1 MAIDALALACLVQ
14 SRNLAAVALLIE
26 HLQREQYTSE
36 ELDAEEQTSED
47 LGSQDCT
54 SRELATP
61 TKSRLDPVSNTL
73 EQLRSL
79 QAQQTARMAQ
89 VDQWLNAT
97 SDTPQTPEPARSTF
111 KGALQKYE
119 FESPTA
125 VASAVQ
131 TTQASA
137 NSIKHPSSSRL
148 SKRKATEDT
157 AQPSTRRVTRSSSS
171 RSPLPA
177 SPTLATVKQETTEI
191 TSPSPSPS
199 SQKRKRPSSSYAPP
213 SKYAHLGN
221 KLVDSLAPNLI
232 CVFIGV
238 NPGLRT
244 ATAGHAYAHPS
255 NLFWKLLH
263 SSGCTPRR
271 CAPEEDRDLPRL
283 YALGHTNIVTRA
295 TKDASEL
302 SKAEMDAG
310 VELLEQKV
318 ALHRPESACIVGK
331 SIWESIWRV
340 RHGRNIKK
348 DEFKYGWQDERMGVV
363 GGGEN
368 AWEGARIFVATST
381 SGLAATMRP
390 AEKEAVWRELGEF
403 VERRRAERAA
413 EAAVERLKGTGE
425 G

>member
-1 MAIDALALACLVQ
+1 
-14 SRNLAAVALLIE
+14 
-26 HLQREQYTSE
+26 
-36 ELDAEEQTSED
+36 
-47 LGSQDCT
+47 
-54 SRELATP
+54 
-61 TKSRLDPVSNTL
+61 
-73 EQLRSL
+73 
-79 QAQQTARMAQ
+79 MAQ
-89 VDQWLNAT
+89 VDQWPNVT
-97 SDTPQTPEPARSTF
+97 SDTSQTPELARATF

-119 FESPTA
+119 FELPTA
-125 VASAVQ
+125 MAPAVQ
-131 TTQASA
+131 TTLPSA
-137 NSIKHPSSSRL
+137 IPLKHASSSR
-148 SKRKATEDT
+148 SSMRKATKDID
-157 AQPSTRRVTRSSSS
+157 QHSTRRVTRSSSS
-171 RSPLPA
+171 RSPLLA
-177 SPTLATVKQETTEI
+177 SPTLATVKQETTEVI
-191 TSPSPSPS
+191 SPSLSPS

-310 VELLEQKV
+310 VEVLERKV

-348 DEFKYGWQDERMGVV
+348 DEFKYGWQDDKMGVV
-363 GGGEN
+363 GDGDT

-403 VERRRAERAA
+403 VEQRRAERAA
-413 EAAVERLKGTGE
+413 EAVVERRNGTEE